1 MDTILEMN
9 HISKTYMYQN
19 SKQTVL
25 KNISISIEKK
35 DMLAIMGKSGSGKS
49 TLLMIMGTI
58 LKPSSGS
65 LKVMGKD
72 ISGLCP
78 NEISRMRRE
87 NIGFVF
93 QEFRLLDNLNVG
105 ENILLP
111 RILDRKYSKE
121 MKNEVNRISK
131 MLEIENIIDKDIMEI
146 SGGERQR
153 VAIARALI
161 NNPDIILADE
171 PTGNL
176 DSQSS
181 KVVLQL
187 LCKINEEMN
196 KTIVIVTHDLEIAGQ
211 CKKILKLKDGEIIN
225 V

>member
-121 MKNEVNRISK
+121 MK
-131 MLEIENIIDKDIMEI
+131 LQDYKD
-146 SGGERQR
+146 R
-153 VAIARALI
+153 L
-161 NNPDIILADE
+161 
-171 PTGNL
+171 
-176 DSQSS
+176 SQ
-181 KVVLQL
+181 
-187 LCKINEEMN
+187 I
-196 KTIVIVTHDLEIAGQ
+196 
-211 CKKILKLKDGEIIN
+211 KK
-225 V
+225 